1 MYNNNDT
8 ITQGRNKAQKQSNDK
23 KLHFKSMAA
32 SSFVG
37 AMAGAG
43 AMWAGEAFA
52 NEQIMRLP
60 PTPLP
65 PRQQEY
71 KPLRSPTSRKLLP
84 TRWPLKAKRK
94 HSTRPTPRQR
104 PMPQH
109 TTHTAATPHTTMS
122 HNSLRPLTRKDMPH
136 NTTFKLK
143 VSKP

>member
-8 ITQGRNKAQKQSNDK
+8 ITQGRNKAQKQSKDK

-52 NEQIMRLP
+52 NEQNNELP
-60 PTPLP
+60 PIPLP
-65 PRQQEY
+65 PRLPEY
-71 KPLRSPTSRKLLP
+71 KPLRSPTSRKSQP
-84 TRWPLKAKRK
+84 THWPLKAKRK
-94 HSTRPTPRQR
+94 HSTRPAPHQR

-109 TTHTAATPHTTMS
+109 TTLTAATPRTTMS
-122 HNSLRPLTRKDMPH
+122 RISLRPLTHKDMPH
-136 NTTFKLK
+136 STTFKLK